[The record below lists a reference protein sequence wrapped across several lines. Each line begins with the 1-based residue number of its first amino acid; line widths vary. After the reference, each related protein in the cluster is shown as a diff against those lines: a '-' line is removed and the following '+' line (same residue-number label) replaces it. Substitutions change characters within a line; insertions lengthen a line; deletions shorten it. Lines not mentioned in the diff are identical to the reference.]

1 MKRYAIY
8 IIALFTA
15 LMVTNGVWG
24 QTPLNGTY
32 NGKSLNGEY
41 ILTGDV
47 ILTSQLTV
55 EVGNTATIDL
65 NGKTITRSGTGFV
78 FTCYGTLIIKGNG
91 TITGGTGDRGGCGM
105 VSGTLILEGGTIRD
119 CTSTD
124 SDYGSDAGI
133 HELTQGCGGAIY
145 IQQGGIF
152 QMKGGTIINCKT
164 QKRDK
169 KEFGRG
175 GAVFVDAEGATP
187 GVFEMSGGT
196 ISECSANYGGAV
208 YVHKGLEG
216 DKANGSFI
224 MRGNAK
230 IDDCTA
236 YVHGSGVYVAGEFEM
251 TGGSIQKC
259 KDVTTVYGG
268 GVYVDSEATCTIK
281 GGMISENKGGYGG
294 GVYVD
299 GEFNMTG
306 GEISENKGGY
316 GGGVYVTANGNFTLS
331 STGVIS
337 KNEAD
342 GDGCGVFVAGTFD
355 MTGGKI
361 KENKSSG
368 WSLTLHSV
376 DGVDHPQT
384 LARPSG
390 EQNRGYGGGVFTI
403 GGTAQFTMSGGTI
416 SGNIAPSGGGVMVWD
431 SSTFKMT
438 GGTITENY
446 AIGQGGLGNGG
457 AVYVQN
463 ATFNFNGGT
472 LSKNTA
478 VRYGGAVNI
487 NASATLSL
495 GGACQIINNQAQH
508 GGGLSQEQGRCIM
521 TLDNAGILISG
532 NMAHGYNSQSAEG
545 NGGGLFI
552 EKGTLTINAGTIE
565 NNVAT
570 GRGGGASLFVSRI
583 FGDIAANVSGGT
595 ISGNTAGVSGGGIDL
610 YVSPQKGG
618 GKDEIDKEH
627 PEKNSVNV
635 NFTNGTLKENRAQDG
650 AGIYVYIN
658 PKGTTTGGEQ
668 PINTTNEAFMTI
680 GSASTTPLI
689 QENIASGN
697 GGGLGMN
704 NGTFTIVNGS
714 FQSNEA
720 LGNGGAVYLGAGQF
734 TVSGEANVMENS
746 AKNGGGFYVENGVVT
761 ISQGTIQENTATIL
775 GGGLYVYN
783 TGNEKNVSF
792 NGGTFRSNQAAYGGG
807 ACVNGKIKLDISS
820 SFEENRAKNGG
831 AIYMMNGVKMNF
843 GAGII
848 RNNKALQNLTNEEFT
863 QLVSAEGATYNPST
877 GKVEKSSSEIYGFGG
892 GVFMDQYTTL
902 TFSETAQFGMYN
914 NTALCGGDDI
924 LTNGTSTTITLPVT
938 KEMNLTGYNVS
949 NQLYWVED
957 YPEEDE
963 NLTTPANKQAIRY
976 EKALKAAVELGKLE
990 NLDSDGTPLPY
1001 TLEDTYLCLT
1011 LGYDLV
1017 FITLKKQNLQQGDD
1031 VTFTLSFKSNSGKY
1045 VDYNKVIL
1053 TGNATNEVTKVIAIP
1068 SGEWIFKE
1076 SGWGW
1081 KYDTPEYYGANN
1093 VELNFNQAPVTITR
1107 TQNTVITVKNK
1118 LKPIAD
1124 PSHKDYK
1131 KIQEFEHR
1139 VVNTLKPRQQSL

>member
-24 QTPLNGTY
+24 QTEWSGTIGGQ
-32 NGKSLNGEY
+32 NLNGEY
-41 ILTGDV
+41 KLKGNVTLTG
-47 ILTSQLTV
+47 QLTV
-55 EVGNTATIDL
+55 HAGNTATIDL
-65 NGKTITRSGTGFV
+65 GNYTITRSGTGFV
-78 FTCYGTLIIKGNG
+78 FTCSGKNGDTEGGILTIKGNG
-91 TITGGTGDRGGCGM
+91 IIKGGKGDRGGCGM
-105 VSGTLILEGGTIRD
+105 VSGTLILEGGTIQD

-124 SDYGSDAGI
+124 SNYDDFGDAI

-152 QMKGGTIINCKT
+152 QMKGGTIKNCST
-164 QKRDK
+164 QKNDK
-169 KEFGRG
+169 SKFGRG

-196 ISECSANYGGAV
+196 ISGCSANYGGAV

-216 DKANGSFI
+216 DKANGSFT
-224 MRGNAK
+224 MSGNAK
-230 IDDCTA
+230 IEKCIA
-236 YVHGSGVYVAGEFEM
+236 YVH
-251 TGGSIQKC
+251 
-259 KDVTTVYGG
+259 
-268 GVYVDSEATCTIK
+268 
-281 GGMISENKGGYGG
+281 GG

-299 GEFNMTG
+299 GEFKMTG
-306 GEISENKGGY
+306 DKISENKGGY

-342 GDGCGVFVAGTFD
+342 GDGCGVFVAGTFN
-355 MTGGKI
+355 MTGGEI

-368 WSLTLHSV
+368 WSLDFVTV
-376 DGVDHPQT
+376 DGMQHPKT
-384 LARPSG
+384 LARPEG
-390 EQNRGYGGGVFTI
+390 TANRGYGGGVYTE
-403 GGTAQFTMSGGTI
+403 GATAQFKMSGGTI
-416 SGNIAPSGGGVMVWD
+416 SGNIAPSGGGVMVWNN
-431 SSTFKMT
+431 STFTMT
-438 GGTITENY
+438 GGTITGNY

-463 ATFNFNGGT
+463 ATFEFNGGT
-472 LSKNTA
+472 LSNNTA

-487 NASATLSL
+487 NSSANLILS
-495 GGACQIINNQAQH
+495 GACQITNNQAQH
-508 GGGLSQEQGRCIM
+508 GGGLSQEQGQCIM
-521 TLDNAGILISG
+521 TLNNAGILISG
-532 NMAHGYNSQSAEG
+532 NKAHGYSSQSATKGEG

-610 YVSPQKGG
+610 YVSPKEGG
-618 GKDEIDKEH
+618 DKDGIDTEH
-627 PEKNSVNV
+627 QEKNSVNV
-635 NFTNGTLKENRAQDG
+635 NFTNGTLKENRAKDG

-658 PKGTTTGGEQ
+658 PTGTTTGGEQ
-668 PINTTNEAFMTI
+668 PISTTNEAFMTI

-689 QENIASGN
+689 QRNTASGN

-704 NGTFTIVNGS
+704 NGIFTIVNGS
-714 FQSNEA
+714 FQSNTA
-720 LGNGGAVYLGAGQF
+720 SGNGGAVYLGAGRF
-734 TVSGEANVMENS
+734 TVSGETDVMANS
-746 AKNGGGFYVENGVVT
+746 AMNGGGFYVENGVVT
-761 ISQGTIQENTATIL
+761 ISKGTIQNNTATEL

-792 NGGTFRSNQAAYGGG
+792 SGGTFRSNQAAYGGG

-848 RNNKALQNLTNEEFT
+848 RDNKALQNLNNESFT
-863 QLVSAEGATYNPST
+863 QLASAEGATYNPVT
-877 GKVEKSSSEIYGFGG
+877 GKVEKNSSEIYGFGG
-892 GVFMDQYTTL
+892 GVFMDQNTTL
-902 TFSETAQFGMYN
+902 TFSAITQFGMYD

-924 LTNGTSTTITLPVT
+924 LVNGTQTSITLPVT

-957 YPEEDE
+957 YPEEDVS
-963 NLTTPANKQAIRY
+963 LTTPAGKKAIRY

-990 NLDSDGTPLPY
+990 NLYSNGNPQEY
-1001 TLEDTYLCLT
+1001 TLASKYLCLT

-1031 VTFTLSFKSNSGKY
+1031 VTFTLSFMNNSGDY
-1045 VDYNKVIL
+1045 VEYYKVIL
-1053 TGNATNEVTKVIAIP
+1053 TGNGTGEVSKVIAIP

-1081 KYDTPEYYGANN
+1081 KYDTPKYYDAKG
-1093 VELNFNQAPVTITR
+1093 VELDFNQAPVTITR
-1107 TQNTVITVKNK
+1107 TLNTVITVINK
-1118 LKPIAD
+1118 LKPMAD
-1124 PSHKDYK
+1124 PTNPDYK
-1131 KIQEFEHR
+1131 NIQEFEHR
-1139 VVNTLKPRQQSL
+1139 VVNTLKPKQQSL

>member
-8 IIALFTA
+8 IIALFTT

-24 QTPLNGTY
+24 QELLSGTI
-32 NGKSLNGEY
+32 GEKELIGDY
-41 ILTGDV
+41 KLEKNVTLTGPLKV
-47 ILTSQLTV
+47 LA
-55 EVGNTATIDL
+55 GKTATIDL
-65 NGKTITRSGTGFV
+65 GNYTISRSGIGFV
-78 FTCYGTLIIKGNG
+78 FTCSGTLIIKGNG
-91 TITGGTGDRGGCGM
+91 TITGGKGDRGGCAM
-105 VSGTLILEGGTIRD
+105 VSGTLILEGGTIQN

-124 SDYGSDAGI
+124 SNYENFDNVAI
-133 HELTQGCGGAIY
+133 NELTQGCGGAIY
-145 IQQGGIF
+145 IQEGGKF
-152 QMKGGTIINCKT
+152 QMRGGTIQNCQTEKI
-164 QKRDK
+164 DK
-169 KEFGRG
+169 KKFGRG

-187 GVFEMSGGT
+187 GIFEMSGGT
-196 ISECSANYGGAV
+196 ISGCSANYGGAV
-208 YVHKGLEG
+208 YVHKGLAG
-216 DKANGSFI
+216 DKANGSFT
-224 MRGNAK
+224 MSGDAK
-230 IDDCTA
+230 IEECTA
-236 YVHGSGVYVAGEFEM
+236 YVH
-251 TGGSIQKC
+251 
-259 KDVTTVYGG
+259 
-268 GVYVDSEATCTIK
+268 
-281 GGMISENKGGYGG
+281 GG

-306 GEISENKGGY
+306 GEISVNKGGY
-316 GGGVYVTANGNFTLS
+316 GGGVYVTDNGNFTLS

-355 MTGGKI
+355 MTGGEI

-368 WSLTLHSV
+368 WILTLHSV

-384 LARPSG
+384 LARPEG
-390 EQNRGYGGGVFTI
+390 KRGYGGGVYTD
-403 GGTAQFTMSGGTI
+403 GATAQFTMSGGTI
-416 SGNIAPSGGGVMVWD
+416 SGNIAPSGGGVMVWT
-431 SSTFKMT
+431 SSKFTMT
-438 GGTITENY
+438 GGTITGNY

-487 NASATLSL
+487 NASATLNL
-495 GGACQIINNQAQH
+495 DGACQIINNQAQH

-521 TLDNAGILISG
+521 KLDNAGILISG
-532 NMAHGYNSQSAEG
+532 NMAHGYSSQSATTGKG

-552 EKGTLTINAGTIE
+552 EKGTLTIKAGTIE
-565 NNVAT
+565 KNVAT

-610 YVSPQKGG
+610 YVSPNKGG
-618 GKDEIDKEH
+618 DKDEIDTEH

-658 PKGTTTGGEQ
+658 PNGTTTGGEQ

-689 QENIASGN
+689 QGNIALGN

-714 FQSNEA
+714 FQSNTA
-720 LGNGGAVYLGAGQF
+720 SGNGGAVYLGAGQF

-746 AKNGGGFYVENGVVT
+746 AMNGGGFYVENGVVT
-761 ISQGTIQENTATIL
+761 ISQGTIQNNTATIL

-783 TGNEKNVSF
+783 TGNEKNVRFS
-792 NGGTFRSNQAAYGGG
+792 GGTFRSNQAAYGGG
-807 ACVNGKIKLDISS
+807 ACVNGDIKLDISS

-831 AIYMMNGVKMNF
+831 AIYMMNGVEMNF

-848 RNNKALQNLTNEEFT
+848 RNNKALQNLDNEKSFT
-863 QLVSAEGATYNPST
+863 QLASAQGATYKPST
-877 GKVEKSSSEIYGFGG
+877 GKVEKNSSEIYGFGG
-892 GVFMDQYTTL
+892 GVFMDTNTTL
-902 TFSETAQFGMYN
+902 TFSATTQFGMYN

-924 LTNGTSTTITLPVT
+924 LTNGNNTTITLPVT
-938 KEMNLTGYNVS
+938 NQMNLTGYNVS

-957 YPEEDE
+957 YPAEDVS
-963 NLTTPANKQAIRY
+963 LTTPAGKKAIRY

-990 NLDSDGTPLPY
+990 KLDSDGTPQPY
-1001 TLEDTYLCLT
+1001 KIQNTYLCLT

-1017 FITLKKQNLQQGDD
+1017 FITLKKRNLQQGDD
-1031 VTFTLSFKSNSGKY
+1031 VTFTLSYKSNSGNY

-1081 KYDTPEYYGANN
+1081 KYDTPEYYDAKG
-1093 VELNFNQAPVTITR
+1093 VELDFRNEPVTITR
-1107 TQNTVITVKNK
+1107 KLNTVITVINK

-1139 VVNTLKPRQQSL
+1139 VVNTLKPKQQSL